1 MSVRMKSAVLDGEP
15 AWDIAKIFP
24 AQGTWAEE
32 DYLLLPGNRLVEYS
46 HGIVEVL
53 SMPSPAHQ
61 MVVLLLYRLLFA
73 YVQKTRAGRVLL
85 APTRVK
91 LWSGKFREPDL
102 IFMFQHNRYR
112 MQQQYWDGADLVM
125 EVVSPDDP
133 TRDLETKRREYAQA
147 GIPEYWLVNPL
158 DETITVFTLSENAS
172 VYDIHGV
179 YDRSS
184 MAESVLLPGFT
195 VDADACFAEG
205 EED

>member
-1 MSVRMKSAVLDGEP
+1 MSVRMQPAVLDAEP
-15 AWDIAKIFP
+15 AWEIAKIFP

-32 DYLLLPGNRLVEYS
+32 EYLLLPGNRLVEFSY
-46 HGIVEVL
+46 GIVEVL

-61 MVVLLLYRLLFA
+61 MVVLLLYRLLFDF
-73 YVQKTRAGRVLL
+73 VQNIKAGRVLI

-102 IFMFQHNRYR
+102 IFMSRHNRYR
-112 MQQQYWDGADLVM
+112 MHQQYWDGADLVM

-158 DETITVFTLSENAS
+158 DETITVFRLPEDAL
-172 VYDIHGV
+172 VYAIHGV

-184 MAESVLLPGFT
+184 VAESALLPGFT
-195 VDADACFAEG
+195 VDVDACFAEG
-205 EED
+205 EQE

>member
-1 MSVRMKSAVLDGEP
+1 MSVRMKTAPLDVEP

-61 MVVLLLYRLLFA
+61 MVVLLLYRLLFDF
-73 YVQKTRAGRVLL
+73 VQRTKAGRVLI

-102 IFMFQHNRYR
+102 IFMSHRNRHR
-112 MQQQYWDGADLVM
+112 MRQQYWDGADLVM

-158 DETITVFTLSENAS
+158 DETITVFTLPENAA
-172 VYDIHGV
+172 VYVVHGIF
-179 YDRSS
+179 DRSGV
-184 MAESVLLPGFT
+184 AESALLPGFT
-195 VDADACFAEG
+195 VDVDACFAEG
-205 EED
+205 EQE

>member
-1 MSVRMKSAVLDGEP
+1 MTPAILDVEP

-61 MVVLLLYRLLFA
+61 MIVLLLYRLLFA
-73 YVQKTRAGRVLL
+73 FVQKSAAGRVLI

-102 IFMFQHNRYR
+102 IFMSRHNRHR
-112 MQQQYWDGADLVM
+112 MRQQYWDGADLVM

-158 DETITVFTLSENAS
+158 DETITVFTLPENAS
-172 VYDIHGV
+172 VYAVHGV
-179 YDRSS
+179 YDRSGV
-184 MAESVLLPGFT
+184 AESALLPGFT
-195 VDADACFAEG
+195 VDVDACFAEG
-205 EED
+205 EQ

>member
-1 MSVRMKSAVLDGEP
+1 MSVRLHPPVLDVEP

-61 MVVLLLYRLLFA
+61 FITLLLYRLLYR
-73 YVQKTRAGRVLL
+73 YVQAAGAGFVLT

-91 LWSGKFREPDL
+91 LWAGKYREPDVL
-102 IFMFQHNRYR
+102 FMFQRNRR
-112 MQQQYWDGADLVM
+112 RIRQQYWEGADLVM

-133 TRDLETKRREYAQA
+133 LRDLETKRREYAQA
-147 GIPEYWLVNPL
+147 GIAEYWLVNPL
-158 DETITVFTLSENAS
+158 DETITVFTLPEDAS
-172 VYDIHGV
+172 VYAVHGI
-179 YDRSS
+179 YNRSS
-184 MAESVLLPGFT
+184 TAESRLLPGFI
-195 VDADACFAEG
+195 VDVDACFAEG
-205 EED
+205 EQ